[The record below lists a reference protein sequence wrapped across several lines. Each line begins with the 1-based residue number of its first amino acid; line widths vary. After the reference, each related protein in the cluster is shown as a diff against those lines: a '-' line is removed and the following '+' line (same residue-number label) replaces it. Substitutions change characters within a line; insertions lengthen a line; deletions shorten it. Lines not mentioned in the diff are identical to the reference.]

1 MALGS
6 LKQTHGSEEGWL
18 VEDEAEIWRVF
29 SEPASDDQFCRA
41 WLILLCRQ
49 LSNVAAGVVLFQS
62 NETNTFIPVAVWP
75 EAPRDLSSLG
85 KIAER
90 ALIEGKGVVHRSDD
104 AATQHIYAA
113 YPVEI
118 AKRRVG
124 AVVLEVAVRSDVEM
138 QVLLR
143 QLHWGIAW
151 LHDLVQRREL
161 SKIEGR
167 SERIGSVME
176 VLATALRRNRLQ
188 QTLFDIANHIGRHL
202 QCSRVSVGLV
212 SGGAVRVVALSN
224 AAWFEKKASLMR
236 LYVAAMEEA
245 FDKLES
251 VAYQYSVDKEPTR
264 QQDTAQGRLA
274 RDTGAQSVLSVPL
287 QLGAECIGVLTLERN
302 TGNIFN
308 AEERAWLDTL
318 VGLLPAVIEQKRSAE
333 RGYIARIR
341 DDFRKL
347 LTRLFGPRYLT
358 WKFSASLLVL
368 AVSVLTLVETDYR
381 ISAKTVIEGEVQRAA
396 VAPFESFVVAS
407 YVRAGDIVKFGQ
419 VLCLLDDADLRL
431 EQRKWDSER
440 MQHSRKLREAM
451 ANHELSDIQVLSA
464 QEKQAEAQLALVT
477 DRLNHV
483 KITAP
488 FDGIVISGDLSQLI
502 GSPVEQ
508 GKQLFE
514 IAPLQAY
521 RVILQV
527 DERDMRH
534 IKVGQLGKLM
544 ISGIM
549 GEPLS
554 LSISKITPV
563 ATARDG
569 RNFFRVEARLEQMP
583 PHLRPGMEGIG
594 KVSVGDRRL
603 GWILGHGF
611 SDWLRLSLWNWL
623 P

>member
-1 MALGS
+1 
-6 LKQTHGSEEGWL
+6 
-18 VEDEAEIWRVF
+18 
-29 SEPASDDQFCRA
+29 
-41 WLILLCRQ
+41 
-49 LSNVAAGVVLFQS
+49 
-62 NETNTFIPVAVWP
+62 
-75 EAPRDLSSLG
+75 
-85 KIAER
+85 
-90 ALIEGKGVVHRSDD
+90 
-104 AATQHIYAA
+104 
-113 YPVEI
+113 
-118 AKRRVG
+118 
-124 AVVLEVAVRSDVEM
+124 
-138 QVLLR
+138 
-143 QLHWGIAW
+143 
-151 LHDLVQRREL
+151 
-161 SKIEGR
+161 
-167 SERIGSVME
+167 
-176 VLATALRRNRLQ
+176 
-188 QTLFDIANHIGRHL
+188 
-202 QCSRVSVGLV
+202 
-212 SGGAVRVVALSN
+212 
-224 AAWFEKKASLMR
+224 
-236 LYVAAMEEA
+236 MEEA